1 LSWSASSGATSYNIK
16 RSTTSGSGYTTVGT
30 ATGTSFTNSGLT
42 NGTTYYFVVSAV
54 NGTGESA
61 NSTQA
66 SVTPAVPALSGL
78 LMYEG
83 FGYTSG
89 ATIANQT
96 GGFGWGANWSNTGN
110 AQDVSTAQATSLT
123 SGTLLTSGGAV
134 KFGPSSAGGS
144 GSAGVYMRQFAGTV
158 GSMASSGSGSVWI
171 SLLYLNSTSSASGGF
186 YGEARIGLYSGV
198 TAVSGITQTAGG
210 TQVVSTGT
218 PATSASVLDRISLYN
233 GTTINATSVATPRA
247 TTPAFLLIKVVA
259 DNTTAT
265 DTVYLW
271 VNPNLANGEP
281 GTTTANA
288 TWTTSDLSAVNGL
301 RFQQAGTN
309 GGVVTTIDEI
319 RLGRTFGDVTASSTL
334 PSPWTTADIGSV
346 ATAGRAGHSAGV
358 FTVTGSGAGITG
370 MADEF
375 RSVHQSASGD
385 CSIVARVTAVQNT
398 SASAKAGVSIRE
410 TTGDTAAQ
418 ATCAVANG
426 SVSFIYR
433 TATGAASTT
442 IPVSGI
448 NPPRWVRLER
458 VGDTFTAAH
467 SSDGVTWTTVGT
479 TTIPMATTTTLGTS
493 VTSETDGTLSNA
505 TIDSVVATP

>member
-1 LSWSASSGATSYNIK
+1 
-16 RSTTSGSGYTTVGT
+16 
-30 ATGTSFTNSGLT
+30 
-42 NGTTYYFVVSAV
+42 
-54 NGTGESA
+54 
-61 NSTQA
+61 
-66 SVTPAVPALSGL
+66 
-78 LMYEG
+78 
-83 FGYTSG
+83 
-89 ATIANQT
+89 
-96 GGFGWGANWSNTGN
+96 
-110 AQDVSTAQATSLT
+110 
-123 SGTLLTSGGAV
+123 LLTSGGAV

-158 GSMASSGSGSVWI
+158 GSMAASGSGSVWI

-198 TAVSGITQTAGG
+198 TATGGVTQTAGA
-210 TQVVSTGT
+210 TNVLNTGT
-218 PATSASVLDRISLYN
+218 PATSASVLDRVSLYL
-233 GTTINATSVATPRA
+233 GSTVAATSAATPRA
-247 TTPAFLLIKVVA
+247 TTPALLLLKVVA
-259 DNTTAT
+259 DNTTAI

-281 GTTTANA
+281 AIATANA
-288 TWTTSDLSAVNGL
+288 SWTTSDLSAVNGL

-334 PSPWTTADIGSV
+334 PSPWATADIGSV
-346 ATAGRAGHSAGV
+346 AATGNAGHSAGV
-358 FTVTGSGAGITG
+358 FTVRGSGAGITG
-370 MADEF
+370 TADEF

-410 TTGDTAAQ
+410 STGDTAAQ

-433 TATGAASTT
+433 SATGAASTT
-442 IPVSGI
+442 VPVSGL

-467 SSDGVTWTTVGT
+467 SGDGVTWTTVGT
-479 TTIPMATTTTLGTS
+479 ATIPMATTTTLGTS
-493 VTSETDGTLSNA
+493 VTSQADGTLTHA
-505 TIDSVVATP
+505 TIDQVIATP